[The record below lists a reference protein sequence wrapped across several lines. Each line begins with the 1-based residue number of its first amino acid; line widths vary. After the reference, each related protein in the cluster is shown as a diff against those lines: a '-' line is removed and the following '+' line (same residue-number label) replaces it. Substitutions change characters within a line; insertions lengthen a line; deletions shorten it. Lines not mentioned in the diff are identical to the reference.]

1 MANTKTNIRVDPE
14 GGREG
19 HGGNGGNTGAIRK
32 GTFYPV
38 GTFADM
44 SDTAISPNR
53 KTGSSSG
60 GEDTR

>member
-1 MANTKTNIRVDPE
+1 MAMKNTNIRVDPE

-32 GTFYPV
+32 GTFMPV
-38 GTFADM
+38 GTFAEM
-44 SDTAISPNR
+44 NDTAISPN
-53 KTGSSSG
+53 KKSGSSSG